1 MKRTTI
7 ITNLS
12 HVLCGLAL
20 ASQGCMVRP
29 APPAPPPPPEAAP
42 PAEAASDAAQ
52 PAAAGSATTTAPAGP
67 GTVPTGS
74 KLLVRLDETL
84 DSARTPAGQS
94 FTATL
99 EADLVGTEGTT
110 VVPMGSTVLG
120 KIVEAQASGRVV
132 GKAELEIAFTEVR
145 VNGRLLPIQSQG
157 VQAVG
162 ENTARKSAR
171 QVAAGALIGGAIG
184 GKKGAG
190 RGAMAGGAVALM
202 TRGNQIQIPAGTL
215 LELQLLAPLV
225 NDAAA
230 PEAAPPTAV
239 AAAAGAAA
247 PAEPAAAPAAAP
259 PTAAPPA
266 ATPPAAAPPAGDAKK
281 DCIQKLMAQGFT
293 ADEAIKSCER

>member
-1 MKRTTI
+1 MKRSKV

-12 HVLCGLAL
+12 HVAFGWVLF
-20 ASQGCMVRP
+20 SQGCMVRP
-29 APPAPPPPPEAAP
+29 APPAPPPPPESAAVAPEAAP
-42 PAEAASDAAQ
+42 PPPAPGAAA
-52 PAAAGSATTTAPAGP
+52 PAAAAPAAPASP
-67 GTVPTGS
+67 GTVAAGS
-74 KLLVRLDETL
+74 TLLVRLDDTL

-99 EADLVGTEGTT
+99 EADLVGGDGAT

-120 KIVEAQASGRVV
+120 KIVEAQASGRVA
-132 GKAELEIAFTEVR
+132 GQAELEITFTDVR
-145 VNGRLLPIQSQG
+145 VNGRLLPIKSQG
-157 VQAVG
+157 VKAVG

-171 QVAAGALIGGAIG
+171 QVAAGALIGGAIN

-225 NDAAA
+225 NDAA
-230 PEAAPPTAV
+230 P
-239 AAAAGAAA
+239 
-247 PAEPAAAPAAAP
+247 APAAAP
-259 PTAAPPA
+259 PAAAAPVAAPPA
-266 ATPPAAAPPAGDAKK
+266 AGAPPAAAPPAGDAKK

-293 ADEAIKSCER
+293 ADEAIKSCDRQ

>member
-1 MKRTTI
+1 MKRTRVV
-7 ITNLS
+7 TNLS
-12 HVLCGLAL
+12 PVACWMALVLL
-20 ASQGCMVRP
+20 GCMVRP
-29 APPAPPPPPEAAP
+29 APPAPPPPPANSSQAAP
-42 PAEAASDAAQ
+42 PAGVPSAAAAPQ
-52 PAAAGSATTTAPAGP
+52 ATPAAASP
-67 GTVPTGS
+67 GTVPAGS

-99 EADLVGTEGTT
+99 EADLVGGDGAT

-132 GKAELEIAFTEVR
+132 GRAELEIAFTEVR
-145 VNGRLLPIQSQG
+145 VNGRLIPIQSQG

-184 GKKGAG
+184 GKDGAGKGA
-190 RGAMAGGAVALM
+190 MVGGAAALM

-225 NDAAA
+225 NDAAPA
-230 PEAAPPTAV
+230 AAPATAV
-239 AAAAGAAA
+239 ATAPAAATPGAAA
-247 PAEPAAAPAAAP
+247 PAPAAGQA
-259 PTAAPPA
+259 
-266 ATPPAAAPPAGDAKK
+266 PPAAAPPASGDAKK
-281 DCIQKLMAQGFT
+281 DCIQKLMGQGFS
-293 ADEAIKSCER
+293 ADEAIKTCER

>member
-1 MKRTTI
+1 MKRSKVVTTL
-7 ITNLS
+7 THVVCWMALS
-12 HVLCGLAL
+12 
-20 ASQGCMVRP
+20 SQGCMVRP
-29 APPAPPPPPEAAP
+29 APPAPPPPPPNSPEGAAP
-42 PAEAASDAAQ
+42 GAAPSAAAA
-52 PAAAGSATTTAPAGP
+52 PAATPGPASP
-67 GTVPTGS
+67 GTVPVGS
-74 KLLVRLDETL
+74 KLVVRLDETL

-99 EADLVGTEGTT
+99 EADLVGGDGAT

-132 GKAELEIAFTEVR
+132 GRAELEIAFTEVR
-145 VNGRLLPIQSQG
+145 VNGRLIPIQSQG

-184 GKKGAG
+184 GKDGAGKGA
-190 RGAMAGGAVALM
+190 MVGGAAALM

-230 PEAAPPTAV
+230 PPAAPTTAV
-239 AAAAGAAA
+239 AAAPTTAA
-247 PAEPAAAPAAAP
+247 PAPVAGQAPPAGQAAPAAP
-259 PTAAPPA
+259 PSAS
-266 ATPPAAAPPAGDAKK
+266 GDAKK
-281 DCIQKLMAQGFT
+281 DCIQKLMGQGFS
-293 ADEAIKSCER
+293 ADEAIKTCER

>member
-1 MKRTTI
+1 MKRSRV

-12 HVLCGLAL
+12 HVLWCAALAL
-20 ASQGCMVRP
+20 QGCMARP
-29 APPAPPPPPEAAP
+29 APAAPPPPPETASEATP
-42 PAEAASDAAQ
+42 PAAQAPGAAT
-52 PAAAGSATTTAPAGP
+52 PASASAAPAGP
-67 GTVPTGS
+67 GTVPAGS

-99 EADLVGTEGTT
+99 EADLVGGEGTT
-110 VVPMGSTVLG
+110 VVPMGSTVIG
-120 KIVEAQASGRVV
+120 KIVDAQASGRVA

-171 QVAAGALIGGAIG
+171 QVAAGALIGGAIN

-230 PEAAPPTAV
+230 PPVGPPTAV
-239 AAAAGAAA
+239 AAAPSATESVPAGQAAPGTAA
-247 PAEPAAAPAAAP
+247 PATAPAAS
-259 PTAAPPA
+259 
-266 ATPPAAAPPAGDAKK
+266 DAKK
-281 DCIQKLMAQGFT
+281 DCIQKLMGQGFS

>member
-1 MKRTTI
+1 MKRSRVV
-7 ITNLS
+7 TNLS
-12 HVLCGLAL
+12 HVLLGVAL
-20 ASQGCMVRP
+20 AAQGCAVRP
-29 APPAPPPPPEAAP
+29 APAAPPPPPPNTPEAAP
-42 PAEAASDAAQ
+42 PA
-52 PAAAGSATTTAPAGP
+52 PAAGAAAPAAP
-67 GTVPTGS
+67 EPAPASSGTVPAGS

-99 EADLVGTEGTT
+99 EADLVGAEGTT

-225 NDAAA
+225 SDTAA
-230 PEAAPPTAV
+230 PTTTPPPAV
-239 AAAAGAAA
+239 AATPSTA
-247 PAEPAAAPAAAP
+247 PPAPGQATAPAAA
-259 PTAAPPA
+259 
-266 ATPPAAAPPAGDAKK
+266 TPPSSDAKK
-281 DCIQKLMAQGFT
+281 ECIQKLMGQGFT
-293 ADEAIKSCER
+293 ADEAIKTCER

>member
-1 MKRTTI
+1 MKRRRV

-20 ASQGCMVRP
+20 ASAGCMVRP

-42 PAEAASDAAQ
+42 PPGAAPGAAD
-52 PAAAGSATTTAPAGP
+52 PAAAGSAVPTAPAGP
-67 GTVPTGS
+67 GTVPMGS

-99 EADLVGTEGTT
+99 EADLVGAEGTT
-110 VVPMGSTVLG
+110 VVPMGSTVIG
-120 KIVEAQASGRVV
+120 KIVDAQASGRVV

-157 VQAVG
+157 VEAVG

-230 PEAAPPTAV
+230 PEAAPPSAV
-239 AAAAGAAA
+239 AAAPSAA
-247 PAEPAAAPAAAP
+247 PPAAGQTAAAAPAAA
-259 PTAAPPA
+259 
-266 ATPPAAAPPAGDAKK
+266 ATPAGAPPAGDAKK
-281 DCIQKLMAQGFT
+281 DCIQKLMAQGFS
-293 ADEAIKSCER
+293 ADEAIKSCDRQ